1 MPDERCEYVVNIGG
15 IDHTMLMT
23 ADDAVRYGEAATLA
37 KAAKTVADKARKAP
51 LNKNK

>member
-1 MPDERCEYVVNIGG
+1 MSDNRTEYVVNIGG

-37 KAAKTVADKARKAP
+37 KAAKPVADKARKAP
-51 LNKNK
+51 LNKSK